1 MFLSALAKAWNEYRR
16 IRAER
21 AARAMLN
28 AISVDEVRRAGI
40 MTTLGGSFTLPF
52 GR

>member
-1 MFLSALAKAWNEYRR
+1 MFLSVLAGAWREFRR

-21 AARAMLN
+21 AARAALN
-28 AISVDEVRRAGI
+28 SISADEVRRAGI
-40 MTTLGGSFTLPF
+40 LTTLGGSYTLPF